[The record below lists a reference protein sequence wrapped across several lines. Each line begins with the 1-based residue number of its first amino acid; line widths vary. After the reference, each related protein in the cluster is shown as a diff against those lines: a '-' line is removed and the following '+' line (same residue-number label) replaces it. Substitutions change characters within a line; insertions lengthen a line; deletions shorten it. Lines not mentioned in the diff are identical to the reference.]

1 MRVVLQRVKKASVA
15 IAEETVGQINQG
27 LMLLVGFQTGD
38 GSEQID
44 HLVKKI
50 ANCRIFSDEEGKLN
64 LNVQQIA
71 GEILSISQFTLY
83 ADTKKGNRPSFTKAQ
98 EPAKAAANYAEFN
111 QKLQALGLEVQTG
124 EFGADMQV
132 SLINDGPVTI
142 IFDTENR

>member
-15 IAEETVGQINQG
+15 IAEQTVGQINQG

-71 GEILSISQFTLY
+71 GEIIRTMKCQNSHITHKLSPWHQY
-83 ADTKKGNRPSFTKAQ
+83 P
-98 EPAKAAANYAEFN
+98 
-111 QKLQALGLEVQTG
+111 
-124 EFGADMQV
+124 
-132 SLINDGPVTI
+132 
-142 IFDTENR
+142 

>member
-15 IAEETVGQINQG
+15 IAEQTVGQINQG

-44 HLVKKI
+44 HLV
-50 ANCRIFSDEEGKLN
+50 
-64 LNVQQIA
+64 
-71 GEILSISQFTLY
+71 
-83 ADTKKGNRPSFTKAQ
+83 
-98 EPAKAAANYAEFN
+98 KAAANYAEFN